1 MKKIVII
8 VMSLVALNV
17 NAQLVVKST
26 TTDSVVWQLSKLQTV
41 PKIVKFNVN
50 ETESYAIY
58 YRNMKYTQIVDI
70 DYLDLG
76 DLETAKQFFELCKK
90 VAVEKENVSIQLNK
104 ESVTL
109 RKATFGGVTIWTN
122 GSYFQLPMKALIDIS
137 EKL

>member
-1 MKKIVII
+1 MKNLVIMI
-8 VMSLVALNV
+8 MSLVALNV
-17 NAQLVVKST
+17 NAQLVVKAT
-26 TTDSVVWQLSKLQTV
+26 TTDSVVWQLTKFQTV

-50 ETESYAIY
+50 EMESYTIY

-90 VAVEKENVSIQLNK
+90 VAVEKEDVSIQLNK
-104 ESVTL
+104 ESIML
-109 RKATFGGVTIWTN
+109 SKASFGGVTIWKN
-122 GSYFQLPMKALIDIS
+122 GSYFQLTMKALIDIS

>member
-90 VAVEKENVSIQLNK
+90 VAVEKEKSL
-104 ESVTL
+104 
-109 RKATFGGVTIWTN
+109 
-122 GSYFQLPMKALIDIS
+122 
-137 EKL
+137 

>member
-122 GSYFQLPMKALIDIS
+122 GSYFQLTMKALIDIS